1 MSKFIRNM
9 ICILGICSLFLVG
22 CSNGLSEKEVETNK
36 GETVVNSPSEIENN
50 DESNKEQGVD
60 PSEETENEIDSSSDN
75 SNTSSTKQ
83 MYIEKL
89 NELDTNLKISL
100 EEKYA
105 SPKTQDMLD
114 AANEEFSQWDY
125 MLNEIY
131 STLEVQLSQED
142 MNNLRIE
149 ELNWINTRDLKS
161 EAAANEFKG
170 GTMEPLNRVMSLV
183 TSTKERCYELVNQ
196 YMK

>member
-1 MSKFIRNM
+1 M
-9 ICILGICSLFLVG
+9 IYILGTCLLFLVG
-22 CSNGLSEKEVETNK
+22 CNNGLSNKESGTNK
-36 GETVVNSPSEIENN
+36 GEKVVESPTEIENS
-50 DESNKEQGVD
+50 DESNKEQGTD
-60 PSEETENEIDSSSDN
+60 PSEETEDGIDQSNDN

-89 NELDTNLKISL
+89 NELETELKISL
-100 EEKYA
+100 EEKYNGT
-105 SPKTQDMLD
+105 TQEMIE
-114 AANEEFSQWDY
+114 AGYEEYEKWDN
-125 MLNEIY
+125 MLNEVY
-131 STLEVQLSQED
+131 SKLKQQLTEKEMD
-142 MNNLRIE
+142 ELTEE
-149 ELNWINTRDLKS
+149 ELNWIKKRDEKS